1 MGAPCQRCSEV
12 KNRPPRL
19 PLLDMHRGPL
29 SCVETV
35 TRVLTTTI
43 GSFPKPDYVSVRD
56 WFERPYSVT
65 FDGSYFDNRSLETQF
80 ALATQEAVTAQ
91 IDAGVDVPT
100 DGEMRREHYIFYH
113 LRHLSGVDFDHLQLR
128 EIRTGA
134 WELEVPTII
143 DRVRPKDRFLPYD
156 YQIAQ
161 SYSSRPI
168 KITVPGPMT
177 IADTVADE
185 HYGDPRRLNR
195 DLADALNVEI
205 RALAAAGCGHIQ
217 VDEPVFARRTEEAL
231 GFGIEDLER
240 CFAGVPAEVKR
251 VVHLCCGYPRHLDQ
265 PDEDVYKADPAA
277 YFELAE
283 ALDQAAVDA
292 VSIEDA
298 HRPTDLRLLELFER
312 STVILGLIA
321 IAKTRVEP
329 LEEIRKRLD
338 EALLH
343 IDRGRLMAGPDCGL
357 GMLDLATATSKL
369 ANLTAAVKTL
379 D

>member
-1 MGAPCQRCSEV
+1 M
-12 KNRPPRL
+12 
-19 PLLDMHRGPL
+19 
-29 SCVETV
+29 

-43 GSFPKPDYVSVRD
+43 GSFPKPDYVPVRD
-56 WFERPYSVT
+56 WFQQPYSPT
-65 FDGSYFDNRSLETQF
+65 LDALHFDSRDLETRF
-80 ALATQEAVTAQ
+80 ALATQAAVTAQ
-91 IDAGVDVPT
+91 VDAGVDVPT

-113 LRHLSGVDFDHLQLR
+113 LRHLSGVDFDNLQLR

-134 WELEVPTII
+134 WEREVPTIM

-161 SYSSRPI
+161 SYSAQPI

-185 HYGDPRRLNR
+185 HYGDPRRLNQ
-195 DLADALNVEI
+195 DVADALNVEI

-217 VDEPVFARRTEEAL
+217 VDEPVFARNTADAL
-231 GFGIEDLER
+231 AFGIEGLER
-240 CFAGVPAEVKR
+240 CFAGVPAEVQR
-251 VVHLCCGYPRHLDQ
+251 VVHLCCGYPRDLDQ
-265 PDEDVYKADPAA
+265 SDEDVFKADPAA

-292 VSIEDA
+292 ISIEDA
-298 HRPTDLRLLELFER
+298 HRPVDLRLLELFER

-321 IAKTRVEP
+321 IAKTRIEP
-329 LEEIRKRLD
+329 VEEIRARLD
-338 EALLH
+338 VALSH
-343 IDRGRLMAGPDCGL
+343 IDRERLMAGPDCGL

-369 ANLTAAVKTL
+369 ANLSAAAKTL

>member
-1 MGAPCQRCSEV
+1 MA
-12 KNRPPRL
+12 
-19 PLLDMHRGPL
+19 
-29 SCVETV
+29 
-35 TRVLTTTI
+35 RVLTTTI

-56 WFERPYSVT
+56 WFQKQYSTT
-65 FDGSYFDNRSLETQF
+65 FDAFYFENRDLETRF
-80 ALATQEAVTAQ
+80 ALATQGAVTAQ
-91 IDAGVDVPT
+91 VDAGIDVPT

-113 LRHLSGVDFDHLQLR
+113 LRHLRGVDFEHLQRR

-134 WELEVPTII
+134 WEREVPTII
-143 DRVRPKDRFLPYD
+143 DRVRPNDRFLTYD

-161 SYSSRPI
+161 SYSSQPI

-177 IADTVADE
+177 VADTVADE
-185 HYGDPRRLNR
+185 HYGDPRRLSR

-205 RALAAAGCGHIQ
+205 RALAEAGCRYIQ
-217 VDEPVFARRTEEAL
+217 VDEPVFARKTEEAL
-231 GFGIEDLER
+231 AFGIEDLER
-240 CFAGVPAEVKR
+240 CFAGVPADVQR
-251 VVHLCCGYPRHLDQ
+251 VVHLCCGYPRRLDQ

-292 VSIEDA
+292 ISIEDA
-298 HRPTDLRLLELFER
+298 HRPSDLRLLELFEQ

-321 IAKTRVEP
+321 IAKTRVESV
-329 LEEIRKRLD
+329 EEIRTRLR
-338 EALLH
+338 EALSH
-343 IDRGRLMAGPDCGL
+343 IDRERLIAGPDCGL

-369 ANLTAAVKTL
+369 ANLTAAAKTI

>member
-1 MGAPCQRCSEV
+1 MGPTLA
-12 KNRPPRL
+12 
-19 PLLDMHRGPL
+19 
-29 SCVETV
+29 TV
-35 TRVLTTTI
+35 TGSRGCHRWTHIGVGYRASRPVTSVLTTTI

-56 WFERPYSVT
+56 WFQKPYSTT
-65 FDGSYFDNRSLETQF
+65 FDAFYFDSRDLETRF
-80 ALATQEAVTAQ
+80 ALATQAAVTAQ
-91 IDAGVDVPT
+91 IDVGIDVPT

-113 LRHLSGVDFDHLQLR
+113 LRHMSGVDFEHLQLR

-134 WELEVPTII
+134 WEAEVPTII

-161 SYSSRPI
+161 SYSSQPI

-205 RALAAAGCGHIQ
+205 RALAEAGCGHIQ
-217 VDEPVFARRTEEAL
+217 VDEPVFARKTKEAL
-231 GFGIEDLER
+231 AFGIEDLER
-240 CFAGVPAEVKR
+240 CFAGVPAEVQR

-265 PDEDVYKADPAA
+265 PDEDIFKADPSA
-277 YFELAE
+277 YFELAK

-292 VSIEDA
+292 ISIEDA

-312 STVILGLIA
+312 STVIIGLIA

-329 LEEIRKRLD
+329 VEEIRTRLR
-338 EALLH
+338 EVLLH
-343 IDRGRLMAGPDCGL
+343 IDRERLMAGPDCGL
-357 GMLDLATATSKL
+357 GMLDLTTATSKL
-369 ANLTAAVKTL
+369 TNLTAAAKAL
-379 D
+379 N